1 MMKHLT
7 IVLLA
12 ALPTTS
18 HGFVTPL
25 SSKAS
30 LSTTT
35 TQRHLNNFFNFN
47 KPDEEVKEE
56 EDTFQDAAYD
66 EDDPVE
72 KIFGF
77 FFGKREE
84 EPMGTFFYLC
94 MAFFVARSIF
104 AHNLVTHVKA

>member
-1 MMKHLT
+1 MMKHLS
-7 IVLLA
+7 ILLT
-12 ALPTTS
+12 ALTATTS
-18 HGFVTPL
+18 HGFVTTSPL
-25 SSKAS
+25 ARSS
-30 LSTTT
+30 TT

-47 KPDEEVKEE
+47 KPDEEEKVEP

-84 EPMGTFFYLC
+84 EPMGT
-94 MAFFVARSIF
+94 
-104 AHNLVTHVKA
+104 